1 MSYKSQVRIVRTDGK
16 EFVFGGAD
24 WSLYKLEGLA
34 AASYEI
40 FSEKRGAGDGD
51 IITGSRVAA
60 RTLKIKGRNRNTT
73 DNAIN
78 RAEAVAFFNPKMD
91 YKVYITY
98 LGRTRWI
105 TAKVKS
111 VNCPFRNIYTLQQI
125 EVEMLCAD
133 PFLLSVDDFGRD
145 IAEETGRWGW
155 PYMDHP
161 TYGLIVSTYLFDRMV
176 HVNYD
181 GDISAAPMM
190 SIRADNK
197 VINPKVMVNGA
208 YVRILQTLESGDEIK
223 IETAPTPTVE
233 INGENA
239 LNKVDRSSNF
249 AGMRLRPGDNSV
261 QFDADLGNNSMHV
274 IVRYFKNYL
283 GV

>member
-24 WSLYKLEGLA
+24 WSLYKMEGLA

-181 GDISAAPMM
+181 GDIPAAPMM
-190 SIRADNK
+190 SIRIENK
-197 VINPKVMVNGA
+197 VVNPKVIVNGA
-208 YVRILQTLESGDEIK
+208 YVRILQTLESGDNIK
-223 IETAPTPTVE
+223 IETAPTPMVE

-239 LNKVDRSSNF
+239 LNKVDRRSNF
-249 AGMRLRPGDNSV
+249 AGMRLQPGDNSI

>member
-1 MSYKSQVRIVRTDGK
+1 
-16 EFVFGGAD
+16 
-24 WSLYKLEGLA
+24 
-34 AASYEI
+34 
-40 FSEKRGAGDGD
+40 
-51 IITGSRVAA
+51 
-60 RTLKIKGRNRNTT
+60 
-73 DNAIN
+73 
-78 RAEAVAFFNPKMD
+78 
-91 YKVYITY
+91 
-98 LGRTRWI
+98 
-105 TAKVKS
+105 
-111 VNCPFRNIYTLQQI
+111 
-125 EVEMLCAD
+125 
-133 PFLLSVDDFGRD
+133 
-145 IAEETGRWGW
+145 
-155 PYMDHP
+155 MDHP

-190 SIRADNK
+190 SIRIDDK
-197 VINPKVMVNGA
+197 VVNPKVMVNGA

-223 IETAPTPTVE
+223 IETAPTPMVE

-249 AGMRLRPGDNSV
+249 AGMRLQPGDNSI